1 MDIRGLVLINGG
13 PPTNGMAFAP
23 APLALLDIAGMSPLE
38 RLAERLRRQGISPV
52 TAVIE
57 WSFGYPHRSFPWP
70 AEIDCRTTLPDRF
83 WRTGENAFNDLA
95 QSGAGLVLVIRLG
108 AYAEIDFERFV
119 QFHLERQCRVSRANC
134 GSQALEVFCLSAF
147 RRNDAASLFRSRL
160 GRCRSECA
168 SFVHSGYVNPL
179 ADSRDL
185 RQFGVDILT
194 LKAETRPTGR
204 EIRPGIW
211 VAPRATI
218 EKGSRILAPAFIGY
232 SARIRAGAVITRC
245 TAIERHAQVDCGT
258 VVENSTVL
266 PYSRLGAGLDLAHSV
281 VGMGHIANL
290 RRGATVE
297 VADEKLLSQTSGFT
311 GLKLLSAVAKLPGT
325 IWRGLRRG
333 IRDHK
338 PDLEDALR
346 EPSPALSVSA
356 CETKAAGEFSPNL
369 VIARRYGD
377 Q

>member
-13 PPTNGMAFAP
+13 PPANGMAFAP
-23 APLALLDIAGMSPLE
+23 APLALLDVAGMSALE

-52 TAVIE
+52 TAIIE
-57 WSFGYPHRSFPWP
+57 SSFGYPHRSFPRP
-70 AEIDCRTTLPDRF
+70 SEIDCRTTLPDRF
-83 WRTGENAFNDLA
+83 WRTAENAFNDLA
-95 QSGAGLVLVIRLG
+95 QNGAGLVLVIRLG
-108 AYAEIDFERFV
+108 AYAEIDFEKLV
-119 QFHLERQCRVSRANC
+119 QFHLERQCRVSRVVR
-134 GSQALEVFCLSAF
+134 GSQALEIFCLSSF

-160 GRCRSECA
+160 RRCRSECA
-168 SFVHSGYVNPL
+168 PFVHSGYFNPL
-179 ADSRDL
+179 ADSGDL

-194 LKAETRPTGR
+194 LKAETRPAGR
-204 EIRPGIW
+204 EIKPGIW

-258 VVENSTVL
+258 MVENSTVL

-290 RRGATVE
+290 RRSATVE
-297 VADEKLLSQTSGFT
+297 VTDEKLLSQNSGMS
-311 GLKLLSAVAKLPGT
+311 GQKLLSTVAKLPET
-325 IWRGLRRG
+325 IWRALKRG
-333 IRDHK
+333 ALAHK

-346 EPSPALSVSA
+346 EPSPALDVST
-356 CETKAAGEFSPNL
+356 CETKAASEFSPNL